1 MHTAFDNKDLKQLS
15 FLAHR
20 VKSSLQIFEMHKALE
35 LAQIIENKKNIY
47 QVDLLK
53 KALLELNEIIDHT
66 SNQLNELYP
75 DVKIL

>member
-1 MHTAFDNKDLKQLS
+1 MQ
-15 FLAHR
+15 
-20 VKSSLQIFEMHKALE
+20 KALE
-35 LAQIIENKKNIY
+35 LVQIIENKKNIH

-75 DVKIL
+75 DVKVL

>member
-1 MHTAFDNKDLKQLS
+1 MHAAFENKDLKQLS

-20 VKSSLQIFEMHKALE
+20 VKSSLQIFEMQKALE
-35 LAQIIENKKNIY
+35 LVQIIENKKNIH
-47 QVDLLK
+47 QADLLK

-75 DVKIL
+75 DVKVL